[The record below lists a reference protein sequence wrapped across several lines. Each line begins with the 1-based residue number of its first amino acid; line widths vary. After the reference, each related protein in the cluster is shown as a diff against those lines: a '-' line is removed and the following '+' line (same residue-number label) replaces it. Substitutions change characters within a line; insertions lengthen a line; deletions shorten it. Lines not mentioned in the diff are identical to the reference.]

1 MSMSYGC
8 QQILISSNKELK
20 ALLEFVCTEANSLIN
35 CGIYYSRQFFFK
47 TGKFPSKVDLITAV
61 GLSQKNKH
69 YQALYSDTAQ
79 QILTGVAESFKSF
92 VGLLKGIKNGTVT
105 QKPRLPDYRKSGGMA
120 VATFTGRS
128 IKLKDG
134 MLRFPLGSLVKT
146 WFGVDAFYLPM
157 PSNLDFKAIREI
169 RILPR
174 NRQFYAEFVYKTEP
188 SIVKVDKSKVLG
200 IDHGINNWL
209 TCVSNL
215 GTSFIVDGLHVKSL
229 NQWYNKTIAK
239 IKDGKVQGFWSN
251 RLAAITEKRNRQ
263 MRDAVNKAA
272 RIVINHC
279 IDNQIGSIVFGWNQ
293 GQKDSANMGA
303 KTNQK
308 FIQIPTAKLKDRIA
322 QLCKQYG
329 INFIETEESYTSKT
343 SFLDNDVLP
352 TFGAKPEG
360 WKSSGTRIT
369 RGQFKTSTGIK
380 INADCNGAVNI
391 ITKVAA
397 IFKFDLSGVSR
408 GCLSQPKKVLLWT
421 LQKSPSIYRG
431 EA

>member
-1 MSMSYGC
+1 MSYGC
-8 QQILISSNKELK
+8 QQILISPDKDLK

-35 CGIYYSRQFFFK
+35 CGIYYSRQFYFK
-47 TGKFPSKVDLITAV
+47 TNKFPSKVDLITTV
-61 GLSQKNKH
+61 GLHQKNKH

-79 QILTGVAESFKSF
+79 QILTGVAESFKSYI
-92 VGLLKGIKNGTVT
+92 GLLKGIKKGTVT
-105 QKPRLPDYRKSGGMA
+105 QNPRLPNYRTPRGMA
-120 VATFTGRS
+120 SSTFTGRS

-157 PSNLDFKAIREI
+157 PTNLDFKAIREI

-174 NRQFYAEFVYKTEP
+174 NRQFYAEFIYRTET
-188 SIVKVDKSKVLG
+188 SVVEIDVGKVLG
-200 IDHGINNWL
+200 IDHGIDNWL
-209 TCVSNL
+209 TCVSNV
-215 GTSFIVDGLHVKSL
+215 GTSFIVDGLHLKSL
-229 NQWYNKTIAK
+229 NQWYNKSVAK
-239 IKDGKVQGFWSN
+239 IKDGKPQGFWSN

-279 IDNQIGSIVFGWNQ
+279 IENKIGSVVFGWNQ
-293 GQKDSANMGA
+293 GQKDSSNMG
-303 KTNQK
+303 KKNNQK
-308 FIQIPTAKLKDRIA
+308 FVQIPTARLKDRIA
-322 QLCKQYG
+322 QLCEQHG
-329 INFIETEESYTSKT
+329 INFVETEESYTSKT

-352 TFGAKPEG
+352 KFREKPEG

-380 INADCNGAVNI
+380 INADCNGAANI
-391 ITKVAA
+391 LRKVAT
-397 IFKFDLSGVSR
+397 IFKFDLSEVGRGV
-408 GCLSQPKKVLLWT
+408 LSAPKKVLLWT
-421 LQKSPSIYRG
+421 LRKSPSIYRG

>member
-1 MSMSYGC
+1 MSYGC
-8 QQILISSNKELK
+8 QQVLVSPDKELK
-20 ALLEFVCTEANSLIN
+20 ALLEFVCTESNNLTN
-35 CGIYYSRQFFFK
+35 CGIYYSRQFYFK
-47 TGKFPSKVDLITAV
+47 TGKFPSRVDLITAV

-92 VGLLKGIKNGTVT
+92 VGLLKGIKNGTVS

-120 VATFTGRS
+120 LATFTGRS

-134 MLRFPLGSLVKT
+134 MLRFPLGSLVHT

-157 PSNLDFKAIREI
+157 PTNLDFKAIREI

-174 NRQFYAEFVYKTEP
+174 NRQFYAEFVYKTQ
-188 SIVKVDKSKVLG
+188 SIIVEVDKSKVLG
-200 IDHGINNWL
+200 IDHGIDNWL
-209 TCVSNL
+209 TCVSNA
-215 GTSFIVDGLHVKSL
+215 GTSFIVDGLNLKSL
-229 NQWYNKTIAK
+229 NQWYNKTVAK
-239 IKDGKVQGFWSN
+239 IKEGKIPGFWSN

-272 RIVINHC
+272 RIVINNC
-279 IDNQIGSIVFGWNQ
+279 IENKIGVVVFGWNV
-293 GQKDSANMGA
+293 GQKDSYNMG
-303 KTNQK
+303 KKNNQK
-308 FIQIPTAKLKDRIA
+308 FVQIPTARLKDRIA
-322 QLCKQYG
+322 QLCEQYG

-391 ITKVAA
+391 IKKVAA
-397 IFKFDLSGVSR
+397 IFKFDLSGVGR
-408 GCLSQPKKVLLWT
+408 GILSAPKKVHIWT
-421 LQKSPSIYRG
+421 LQKSSCLQTE